1 MRAADHAQ
9 RSQRFMGVAAA
20 AFGFAVVLL
29 SAEAHAADPPT
40 DGDGTTL
47 IRTTDQ
53 PKIDFRPWRG
63 HEARFGRELT
73 WARWM
78 MASET
83 PSLDGDTS
91 KPAPWLDLA
100 AFRDEVALLRP
111 HAGESALSAIGS
123 MVIAGLPVV
132 GVWRG
137 GKLKQRHIVR
147 GYFRGKG
154 VAIGWRIEF

>member
-1 MRAADHAQ
+1 MRASEHAT
-9 RSQRFMGVAAA
+9 RARGGAAA
-20 AFGFAVVLL
+20 ALGLAAWMTAGEAR
-29 SAEAHAADPPT
+29 AEDPPT
-40 DGDGTTL
+40 DGATL
-47 IRTTDQ
+47 IRTTAQ
-53 PKIDFRPWRG
+53 PTVDFRPWRG

-78 MASET
+78 MASDT
-83 PSLDGDTS
+83 PTLEGDDTS
-91 KPAPWLDLA
+91 SAAPWLDLA
-100 AFRDEVALLRP
+100 ALRGDVALRP
-111 HAGESALSAIGS
+111 QAGESVLSAIGS

-154 VAIGWRIEF
+154 IAIGWRIEF

>member
-1 MRAADHAQ
+1 MRAANHAQ
-9 RSQRFMGVAAA
+9 RLVRAGASAALGVA
-20 AFGFAVVLL
+20 VLL
-29 SAEAHAADPPT
+29 VAGNARAEDPPT
-40 DGDGTTL
+40 DGATL
-47 IRTTDQ
+47 IRTTAVQ

-78 MASET
+78 MAGEAT
-83 PSLDGDTS
+83 PLRDGDTI

-111 HAGESALSAIGS
+111 QAGESALSAIGS
-123 MVIAGLPVV
+123 MVIAGLPVL

-137 GKLKQRHIVR
+137 GKLKQRHILR
-147 GYFRGKG
+147 GYFRNRGI
-154 VAIGWRIEF
+154 AIGWRIEF